1 MAKGKWIP
9 INSDGTVNCGDCG
22 EAKPYTNEYFPYQI
36 KKEGK
41 LLKRCKSCQL
51 VRTKKYYAETP
62 EYWEK
67 YRIKRADY
75 LRDYWEDYYEQD
87 TCKIYGVMNPIGEVY
102 CGFTQKKKIDIRI
115 AQHQSDY
122 RIKHGSYGK
131 FHESL
136 DKYGWDNHT
145 SFLIE
150 EVKTK
155 KRDRG
160 LATETKWIEYYM
172 RIGKSLNIKSK

>member
-1 MAKGKWIP
+1 MANERTCSKCGITKPLDSEHYHRNKAFKG
-9 INSDGTVNCGDCG
+9 G
-22 EAKPYTNEYFPYQI
+22 F
-36 KKEGK
+36 
-41 LLKRCKSCQL
+41 LMRCKPCQMES
-51 VRTKKYYAETP
+51 VTKYNQENP
-62 EYWEK
+62 EYWKTYRVEK
-67 YRIKRADY
+67 EDY

-87 TCKIYGVMNPIGEVY
+87 TCKIYGIMNPIGSVY

-145 SFLIE
+145 TFLIE

-155 KRDRG
+155 NRNRG

-172 RIGKSLNIKSK
+172 RINKSLNMKSK